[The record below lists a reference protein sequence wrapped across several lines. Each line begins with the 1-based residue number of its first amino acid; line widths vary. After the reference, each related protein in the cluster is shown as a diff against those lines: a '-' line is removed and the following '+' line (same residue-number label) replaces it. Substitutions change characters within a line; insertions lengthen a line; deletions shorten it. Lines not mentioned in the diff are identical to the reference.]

1 MLHIGQTCDY
11 HYTYRARQPLKEKK
25 TKMLNIVDTTQV
37 AKLTPEHI
45 MDLVVLATR
54 AGVALPK
61 DFINAIYTLI
71 YEDPRSWEDVDA
83 EFNCGELFAWLEWQ
97 DRLNCDCSAH

>member
-1 MLHIGQTCDY
+1 
-11 HYTYRARQPLKEKK
+11 
-25 TKMLNIVDTTQV
+25 MLNVVDTTHV
-37 AKLTPEHI
+37 NTLTPEHI
-45 MDLVVLATR
+45 LNLCVLATE

-61 DFINAIYTLI
+61 NFINAIYTRI

-83 EFNCGELFAWLEWQ
+83 DFDCSELFAVLEWQ